1 MRVPTLFIR
10 VYDRETGQ
18 ETSYGTKKTSFFSI
32 HVSKDMLPT
41 SNFQHQQRETESNFT
56 LVVQYRYGYN
66 EQKSGGSLTPQP
78 WMYGIPESSP

>member
-18 ETSYGTKKTSFFSI
+18 ETSYGTKKTSFFSV

-41 SNFQHQQRETESNFT
+41 SNINNEKRNSI
-56 LVVQYRYGYN
+56 LVQYRYGYN

>member
-18 ETSYGTKKTSFFSI
+18 ETSYGTKKTSFFSV

-41 SNFQHQQRETESNFT
+41 SNINNEKRNPI
-56 LVVQYRYGYN
+56 LVQYRYGYN

>member
-18 ETSYGTKKTSFFSI
+18 ETSYGTKKTSFFSV

-41 SNFQHQQRETESNFT
+41 SNINNEKRNPF
-56 LVVQYRYGYN
+56 LVQYRYGYN